1 MIIGLIVI
9 LLFSV
14 ILHEIAHGWTAL
26 KFGDPTAKYLGR
38 LTLNPIPHLDLFGS
52 IILPALLAI
61 SGGMIF
67 GWAKPVPVRFDR
79 LRPRR
84 LGIACV
90 ALAGIVTNLIIAVVA
105 GLIFRLFIAVEFS
118 NEFVYSLLFVVV
130 YLNVLLAI
138 LNLLPVPPLD
148 GSRILTLYA
157 SDETIMR
164 LEQMSFVFMIA
175 LFLSLPYLFSFLSPI
190 ILTVVSFLTGWQ
202 PPRFAL

>member
-1 MIIGLIVI
+1 MRLAEKITEKITIKKTARI
-9 LLFSV
+9 LPRDDVLPP
-14 ILHEIAHGWTAL
+14 
-26 KFGDPTAKYLGR
+26 KFG
-38 LTLNPIPHLDLFGS
+38 
-52 IILPALLAI
+52 
-61 SGGMIF
+61 
-67 GWAKPVPVRFDR
+67 
-79 LRPRR
+79 
-84 LGIACV
+84 
-90 ALAGIVTNLIIAVVA
+90 